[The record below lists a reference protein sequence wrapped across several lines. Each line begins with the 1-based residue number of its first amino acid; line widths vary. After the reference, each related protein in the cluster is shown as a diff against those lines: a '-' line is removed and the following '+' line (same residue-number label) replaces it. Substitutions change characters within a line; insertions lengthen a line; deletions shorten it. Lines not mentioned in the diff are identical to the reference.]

1 MLIYLNKTI
10 FETYLNLNY
19 IHLEMFNHFKMQ
31 FI

>member
-10 FETYLNLNY
+10 FETYKNSSY
-19 IHLEMFNHFKMQ
+19 IQLEMFNHFKMQ